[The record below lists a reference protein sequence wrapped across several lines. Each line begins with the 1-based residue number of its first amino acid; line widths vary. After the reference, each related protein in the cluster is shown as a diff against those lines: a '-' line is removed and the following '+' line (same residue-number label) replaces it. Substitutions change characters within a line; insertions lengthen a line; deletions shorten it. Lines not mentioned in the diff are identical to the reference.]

1 MRRLLFLSLGFMLML
16 PALVSAQQDG
26 DLSFDSTVCDFG
38 TVVRENTIHTHVFS
52 FENRGE
58 DPVVVLGV
66 QTSCS
71 CLKTEYSRRPLKRGE
86 RGEVTVHLEALK
98 IDEGVFHR
106 VVKVQTNKGLYLLT
120 VKGQSASSDSSK

>member
-1 MRRLLFLSLGFMLML
+1 MRRLLFVFLGVFLIS
-16 PALVSAQQDG
+16 PTLVTAQQDG

-38 TVVRENTIHTHVFS
+38 AVVRENTIHTHVFS
-52 FENRGE
+52 FVNKGE
-58 DPVVVLGV
+58 DPLVVLGV

-71 CLKTEYSRRPLKRGE
+71 CLKTEYSRRPLKQGE

-120 VKGQSASSDSSK
+120 IRGQSLSSNN